1 MIFKFDQGGDKEK
14 TMKIGLINTG
24 LLLTIFIAVFSANE
38 SKLNSPKPMAKYILK
53 EFPSAEVIVFNDLLP
68 SLKFYLRK
76 DIVTVNNGKYT
87 TKREVQFE
95 SNSSYTNYLI
105 NYESEEERLNQL
117 MDNEQTVFI
126 IKKRD

>member
-1 MIFKFDQGGDKEK
+1 
-14 TMKIGLINTG
+14 MKIGLVNTG
-24 LLLTIFIAVFSANE
+24 LLLTIFILVFSANE

-105 NYESEEERLNQL
+105 NYDSEAERFIQL
-117 MDNEQTVFI
+117 METSKRYSSL
-126 IKKRD
+126 KKEIS